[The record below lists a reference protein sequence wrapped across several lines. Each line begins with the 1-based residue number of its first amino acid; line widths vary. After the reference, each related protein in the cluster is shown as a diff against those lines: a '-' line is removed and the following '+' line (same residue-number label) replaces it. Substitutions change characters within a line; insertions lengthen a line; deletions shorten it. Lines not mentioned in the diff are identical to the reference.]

1 MSIRRQAYEWRNVM
15 PTGQQVSRTGHPVL
29 VEGNIQTT
37 DLPANPIDIFC
48 GNFGNTLEVPA
59 ALKATQ
65 FVVIDH
71 IACWPQESAVNI
83 RINDTYYYQA
93 PSGETAVGLPGGAV
107 PFPEPNNEQIY
118 TMEIFQHGLVPP
130 VYVLPGQTWGI
141 EYDALVPVALNASP
155 TTDAD
160 IARAYVKYL
169 LLDGPD
175 MLIAQKLLGNHLP
188 VTEATVSWY
197 KRILIRQRLL
207 ADVGDRKLTYEFDKI
222 VPRRFI

>member
-37 DLPANPIDIFC
+37 DLPPGPIDIFC

-59 ALKATQ
+59 SLKAMQ
-65 FVVIDH
+65 FIVIDH
-71 IACWPQESAVNI
+71 IACWPETSAVNI

-93 PSGETAVGLPGGAV
+93 PSGVTAVGLPGAAV
-107 PFPEPNNEQIY
+107 PFPEPNDSQIY
-118 TMEIFQHGLVPP
+118 TMEIFQLGLVPP

-141 EYDALVPVALNASP
+141 EYDAHQVVALNASP
-155 TTDAD
+155 TSDTD

-169 LLDGPD
+169 LLDGVD
-175 MLIAQKLLGNHLP
+175 MLIAQKLLGNNLP
-188 VTEATVSWY
+188 VNESTISWY
-197 KRILIRQRLL
+197 KRMIIRQRLL
-207 ADVGDRKLTYEFDKI
+207 ADVGDRKLTHEFDKI